1 MSTESQR
8 AGSAERS
15 VSPWAAGI
23 AAGAGM
29 LMILAGFVAV
39 LEAIAALFNDKVY
52 VGTPRYIFAFDLTTW
67 GWIHLVLGALVAVAG
82 VAVLSG
88 QAWGRFV
95 GIALAGLSII
105 AQFLFL
111 PHYPLWSIII
121 IALYV
126 AIIWAL
132 AVYRDNNPVQ
142 TPYR

>member
-1 MSTESQR
+1 MSTDSQR
-8 AGSAERS
+8 AGSAERTA
-15 VSPWAAGI
+15 SPWATGI

-39 LEAIAALFNDKVY
+39 LEGIAALFNDRVY

-67 GWIHLVLGALVAVAG
+67 GWIHLLLGVLVGVAG

-88 QAWGRFV
+88 KAWGRFV
-95 GIALAGLSII
+95 GMVLAGLSLV
-105 AQFLFL
+105 AHFLFL

-121 IALYV
+121 IALDV

-132 AVYRDNNPVQ
+132 AVYRDTNP
-142 TPYR
+142 TP